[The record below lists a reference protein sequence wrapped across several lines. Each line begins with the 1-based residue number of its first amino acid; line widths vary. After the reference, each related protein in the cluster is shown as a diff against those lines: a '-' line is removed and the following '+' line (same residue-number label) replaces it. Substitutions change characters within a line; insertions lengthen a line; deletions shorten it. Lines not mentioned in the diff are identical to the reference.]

1 MEIKMESKE
10 EAETMVMTKKNLQ
23 EAMEVQRYLYDHW
36 LQSSKLLMLN
46 RL

>member
-1 MEIKMESKE
+1 MEIKMEPKVE
-10 EAETMVMTKKNLQ
+10 VETMVMTKRNLL
-23 EAMEVQRYLYDHW
+23 EAMEVQRYLSDHW